1 MPVTLTDLGHRFG
14 TQPWLFR
21 HLDAELPTGEVIA
34 LVGPS
39 GSGKSTLLA
48 LIAGWLTPAEGRV
61 GLDGITGVNWVFQNP
76 HGVARRAALD
86 HVALPLLGR
95 GVAPAEADH
104 QARQLLSRFGIKEV
118 AERPFAALSGGE
130 GQRLM
135 LARALACQPD
145 LLLVDEPT
153 AQLDQSTARQVAAS
167 LTALADQDICV
178 VIATHDHRVRDAC
191 TRVIDLEVA
200 A

>member
-21 HLDAELPTGEVIA
+21 HLEEELPAGEVIA

-48 LIAGWLTPAEGRV
+48 LIAGWLTPTEGRV
-61 GLDGITGVNWVFQNP
+61 ERDPSVRVNWVFQNP
-76 HGVARRAALD
+76 HGVARRTALD
-86 HVALPLLGR
+86 HVALPFLAR
-95 GVAPAEADH
+95 GDSPEEADDKAQH
-104 QARQLLSRFGIKEV
+104 LLSRFGIETV
-118 AERPFAALSGGE
+118 SERPFAALSGGE

-153 AQLDQSTARQVAAS
+153 AQLDPSTARDVAAS
-167 LTALADQDICV
+167 LTALVDQGVCV

-191 TRVIDLEVA
+191 TRVMDLEVA
-200 A
+200 S